1 MSKKHKHK
9 QPEPA
14 PLPEDKNEPKPI
26 TATATTDGIK
36 EFVDQF
42 NKRDDYIVQPRFE
55 E

>member
-9 QPEPA
+9 HPEPA
-14 PLPEDKNEPKPI
+14 LQPEEKKEPKPI

-42 NKRDDYIVQPRFE
+42 NKRDDYTVQLSEPE
-55 E
+55 